1 MREAL
6 LSMAKT
12 VHSETAR
19 EVGRLWA
26 LSVLGRIWRATS
38 TLAGRVPR
46 GRRCAPSNGKVIRHQ
61 PGRTARS
68 TMHPHA
74 MPSGSVLFSLAQA
87 KEIGVGASLHLR
99 PPGCAADA
107 GVPQPGLPLC
117 TLFNVDRSCAYDL
130 QMVTWRRIRED
141 CLQPTTDRVDISD
154 GHLFPWWL
162 MLGGTGRNRRL
173 LDRGVTRVVAS
184 GRTLEVTLLD
194 GEVVLY
200 K

>member
-1 MREAL
+1 
-6 LSMAKT
+6 
-12 VHSETAR
+12 
-19 EVGRLWA
+19 
-26 LSVLGRIWRATS
+26 
-38 TLAGRVPR
+38 
-46 GRRCAPSNGKVIRHQ
+46 
-61 PGRTARS
+61 
-68 TMHPHA
+68 
-74 MPSGSVLFSLAQA
+74 MPFGSVLFSLAQA